1 MNINQSSS
9 VASTVDEVVKLCRA
23 CVDEFALNKRSAL
36 AVIQGNDDFNS
47 SALREEIAN
56 YCITA
61 GIPVYTLD
69 DSVTGHDIA
78 EKIDAASHGV
88 VIKELKD
95 RGVAIHA
102 INKHHLETKKMT
114 VSFLHDSSPEE
125 ESKKTRTTAVYT
137 F

>member
-47 SALREEIAN
+47 GALREEIAN

-69 DSVTGHDIA
+69 DSVTAHYIA

-95 RGVAIHA
+95 RGVAIWVPAKTPRCVRKPSSGRPIWKPTLRHM
-102 INKHHLETKKMT
+102 K
-114 VSFLHDSSPEE
+114 SSP
-125 ESKKTRTTAVYT
+125 T
-137 F
+137 FT